1 MAHGDLTQYPEL
13 LTQLDAWFREG
24 LAQAGPGV
32 VPCTAGCS
40 ACCNGPFD
48 ISPADAALVAR
59 GVQALSTEARTR
71 VLLRAREQI
80 ARYAELAPDWS
91 APWDVA
97 ALGEEAF
104 DALSEAL
111 ADLPCPALDNQGS
124 CSIYAYRPATCRL
137 MGLAAVTPDGDVL
150 ENACPIQSDFP
161 DYAALPPT
169 PFDLLRFE
177 LQAEEV
183 DRTLAESG
191 GFSTTVAGA
200 LLPLP

>member
-1 MAHGDLTQYPEL
+1 MAHGDLTEYPEL

-24 LAQAGPGV
+24 LDQAGPSV
-32 VPCTAGCS
+32 VPCSAGCS

-59 GVQALSTEARTR
+59 GVRALSPGTR
-71 VLLRAREQI
+71 AGVLLRAEAQLT
-80 ARYAELAPDWS
+80 RYAEFAPFWGP
-91 APWDVA
+91 PWDVA

-104 DALSEAL
+104 DQLSEAL
-111 ADLPCPALDNQGS
+111 ADLPCPALDSQGI
-124 CSIYAYRPATCRL
+124 CSIYEYRPATCRL

-150 ENACPIQSDFP
+150 ENACPIQSGFP
-161 DYAALPPT
+161 GYAALPPT

-183 DRTLAESG
+183 DRTVAAKG

-200 LLPLP
+200 LLLRV